1 MTPDTDTIVDQ
12 LSSLLTSTLTS
23 LQTPEFLEF
32 KSDLTSLTHTVTSL
46 EQEMTAALSA
56 VPLHPYERL
65 KYDYFGA
72 DYVFKKFEDVEEVD
86 DIPLDNCLE
95 YIKNKNKEL
104 WFGHE
109 ELYYIYKNFIYKHS
123 SNYIYSIKKFC
134 NEILKNPSITIKRKG
149 LQKTHKDYKKGKDNR
164 IPGKLIKFNEDYIN
178 FINTNLKN

>member
-104 WFGHE
+104 MCTAFHNLTCCDE
-109 ELYYIYKNFIYKHS
+109 EKVRTAFTQMSCGCVIPDHDKQR
-123 SNYIYSIKKFC
+123 NYIEFTEMVRNIPI
-134 NEILKNPSITIKRKG
+134 NSITDFNYLPIAK
-149 LQKTHKDYKKGKDNR
+149 
-164 IPGKLIKFNEDYIN
+164 KLISEYIKV
-178 FINTNLKN
+178 I